1 MKVASLMEVIAAWIS
16 TKKIPNF
23 ARIVPAL
30 AVRQQKNSPINIPTA
45 NFTFIVFGRNYSS
58 FIEETKNALTV
69 FELESP
75 EGFQNLYTVHKLIQ
89 EVRSAEVCSL
99 LCTEKETLTMTSG
112 WLYISLNNVCNCIV
126 VNEQLCGDEIGT
138 VLTQQQ
144 ILNMDAFQNSTL
156 LFVNSST
163 VNIRTNCRGK
173 DQQ

>member
-1 MKVASLMEVIAAWIS
+1 M
-16 TKKIPNF
+16 
-23 ARIVPAL
+23 
-30 AVRQQKNSPINIPTA
+30 
-45 NFTFIVFGRNYSS
+45 
-58 FIEETKNALTV
+58 
-69 FELESP
+69 FELVSP